1 MRDMTDRGGKRGRRP
16 KSNIESLVTGLV
28 VGGGALAYWFLAPGE
43 KPWWIIAIA
52 IFAGILPAA
61 RGLSGMIS
69 SRASAPAAKKIGE
82 REKAAENEKAILRIA
97 RDRGGRLTPALVA
110 LDCDMSVET
119 AERVLD
125 GLAKKGH
132 ASMRVRDDGRI
143 EYEFSEFMTSI
154 NER

>member
-1 MRDMTDRGGKRGRRP
+1 
-16 KSNIESLVTGLV
+16 
-28 VGGGALAYWFLAPGE
+28 
-43 KPWWIIAIA
+43 
-52 IFAGILPAA
+52 
-61 RGLSGMIS
+61 
-69 SRASAPAAKKIGE
+69 
-82 REKAAENEKAILRIA
+82 
-97 RDRGGRLTPALVA
+97 
-110 LDCDMSVET
+110 MSVET